1 MQNKWQNF
9 IGQTFGKLTIKQ
21 VWFDTAKKE
30 TRCIATCAECGNDKE
45 YRFRSI
51 TSGRTKTCGC
61 AHAKI
66 DLNSLIGQRFNRLT
80 ILKAMREQRGKD
92 TVEQIYVQ
100 CKCDC
105 GNIIE
110 ARLSALKNNSIQS
123 CGCLHK
129 EIASAQGINL
139 DELIGQKINKL
150 TIISAVR
157 EKRNNSPYARIY
169 VKCRCDCGNEKEF
182 LYRSLKDNNILS
194 CGCVK
199 KPSPSKYNLEELVGQ
214 KYHQLEILSA
224 YRNKNSEI
232 RVKCRCD
239 CGNEKD
245 IRFRNLLSGETKSCG
260 ECNKIDLNSL
270 IGQKFHKLTILSAY
284 RQNGKI
290 MVKVKCDCG
299 NEKEY
304 MYHSLTSG
312 HTKSCGCNKLTAK
325 GESKTRLYKIWK
337 RMRRRCYDTNDN
349 RYEYYGKRGI
359 IVCDEWKNDFDTF
372 KQWALASGYSD
383 DLSIDRINNNGNYEP
398 SNCRWATDIE
408 QANNKSNNKYITIN
422 DEAKT
427 LAEWCRIYK
436 MHPSSVGARIR
447 NGWNPLKALT
457 IPTKQ

>member
-1 MQNKWQNF
+1 MQNKWQNI
-9 IGQTFGKLTIKQ
+9 IGQTFGKLTVKQ

-45 YRFRSI
+45 FRLYAL

-129 EIASAQGINL
+129 ERITKPV
-139 DELIGQKINKL
+139 DESIIGQRFGHL
-150 TIISAVR
+150 QIIAVER
-157 EKRNNSPYARIY
+157 KNYEIIATCK
-169 VKCRCDCGNEKEF
+169 CDCGNIKQIR
-182 LYRSLKDNNILS
+182 YRMLKCNNILS
-194 CGCVK
+194 CGCAK
-199 KPSPSKYNLEELVGQ
+199 KPSVSRYNLDELVGQ
-214 KYHQLEILSA
+214 KYNRLEILSA

-260 ECNKIDLNSL
+260 ECNKINLNSL

-290 MVKVKCDCG
+290 MVKAKCDCG

-304 MYHSLTSG
+304 IYHSLASG
-312 HTKSCGCNKLTAK
+312 HTQSCGCNNLTAK

-337 RMRRRCYDTNDN
+337 RMKRRCYDTNNN

-359 IVCDEWKNDFDTF
+359 IVCDEWKNDFDAF
-372 KQWALASGYSD
+372 KQWALANGYSD

-422 DEAKT
+422 DETKT

-457 IPTKQ
+457 IPTK